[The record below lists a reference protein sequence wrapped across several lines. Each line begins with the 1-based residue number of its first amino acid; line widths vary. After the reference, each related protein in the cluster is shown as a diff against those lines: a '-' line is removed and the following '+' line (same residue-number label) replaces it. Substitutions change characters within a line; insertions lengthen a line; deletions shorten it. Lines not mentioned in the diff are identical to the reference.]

1 MMISHTTHTWPVN
14 HTQCN
19 SNCKCSQNH
28 CSLLHAFQIV
38 TVSPFITTTFLY
50 LYFVSQQN
58 CNYGLI
64 RSLLHNVQLLYMN
77 LSVVV
82 WVCIYTSNVFTCS
95 QRRRSNKGGRCACRV
110 ILQQQLQVNGLLHPN
125 VPGQHTVVHDSH
137 FQICQH
143 KNCFRPAATNNVKLF
158 IYS

>member
-1 MMISHTTHTWPVN
+1 MKCHHKAIWRSDRSNHVDNWSEQCMLYMYVIIYVTCVCYWVMMISHTTHTWPVN

-28 CSLLHAFQIV
+28 CSLLHAFKIV

-110 ILQQQLQVNGLLHPN
+110 ILQ
-125 VPGQHTVVHDSH
+125 
-137 FQICQH
+137 
-143 KNCFRPAATNNVKLF
+143 
-158 IYS
+158 